1 MPGNAGWRPIEVEDL
16 ASPDNFMDPND
27 ADFGVENIKIQP
39 NGYNVQENL
48 ALDNP
53 SVTYGNAQDPSP
65 HQQSVAGEDEEDED
79 LEEIVPDEMD
89 YTHEDSFRYLEMQRQ
104 RDE

>member
-1 MPGNAGWRPIEVEDL
+1 MTN
-16 ASPDNFMDPND
+16 PND
-27 ADFGVENIKIQP
+27 EMVFKDADIDHENIQLNP
-39 NGYNVQENL
+39 DAPYHMPSDSNL
-48 ALDNP
+48 PLDNP
-53 SVTYGNAQDPSP
+53 PYGNARDPSP
-65 HQQSVAGEDEEDED
+65 NQQSVAGEDDEDEED